1 MTDNRKE
8 RTDAMVLAKT
18 LVRRIYARH
27 GAGCCW
33 HVVLDD
39 GNTTRSI
46 IDHSAETAGECGYMD
61 CKALGEL
68 ASLLSCTQFRKLSR
82 TLGEEG

>member
-18 LVRRIYARH
+18 LVKSIYARH
-27 GAGCCW
+27 SAGCCW

-39 GNTTRSI
+39 GNTERAI
-46 IDHSAETAGECGYMD
+46 IGHTAEMAGECGYVD

-68 ASLLSCTQFRKLSR
+68 ASLLSCTQFGKLSKMI
-82 TLGEEG
+82 